1 MDARRPTTSLGLR
14 LVPLA
19 LLGVLGSA
27 FAYSL
32 VPIAASL
39 VVSVALIAR
48 HVRWLGREVTV
59 ATIVM
64 SVQLVRP
71 LRVLEDPI
79 GDVEFEGRF
88 ALVWLSVL
96 GATALYFS
104 AENLRAF
111 LRFDLPS
118 AMIQMAA
125 AVVGWEWAAVLY
137 TWLAGSRA
145 SEFV

>member
-1 MDARRPTTSLGLR
+1 
-14 LVPLA
+14 
-19 LLGVLGSA
+19 
-27 FAYSL
+27 
-32 VPIAASL
+32 
-39 VVSVALIAR
+39 

-71 LRVLEDPI
+71 LRALEDPI
-79 GDVEFEGRF
+79 GDVEIEGRF

-111 LRFDLPS
+111 LRFDLPG

-145 SEFV
+145 IEFV